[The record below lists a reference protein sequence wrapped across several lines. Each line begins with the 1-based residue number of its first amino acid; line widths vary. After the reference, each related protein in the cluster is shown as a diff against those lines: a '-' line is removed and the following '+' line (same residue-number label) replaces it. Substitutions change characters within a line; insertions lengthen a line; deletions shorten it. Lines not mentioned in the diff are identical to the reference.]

1 MTSYDSS
8 PGRRSPAG
16 REGRVDRRAKTSATA
31 SGSAARTR
39 VLRREASLV
48 DSRVAL
54 ELGGL
59 REDVEAGEES
69 RDEADR
75 EDRRC
80 VIRS

>member
-1 MTSYDSS
+1 
-8 PGRRSPAG
+8 
-16 REGRVDRRAKTSATA
+16 
-31 SGSAARTR
+31 
-39 VLRREASLV
+39 V
-48 DSRVAL
+48 DSCVAL